1 MNVSGVCVCVPCST
15 PTHYPMWFFFFA
27 DSSSSLTGQ
36 ELAGLRVILGVF
48 EAGYFPGAVYLLS
61 TWFVRYDVGKRYAVF
76 YMIGSLASAV
86 SGILVSFEKKENMN
100 KKRKNSKYCC
110 VAQDAELAS
119 AGLRFDANG
128 WNSWVSWMEMVSTPP
143 SPPPRSASIGRPPL
157 NRGMLIYILQDLH
170 HRRNSHRRD
179 WNHRLHLSRPFSRPE
194 RLAIL
199 ELSLGARS
207 AIHHGHGRSRSR

>member
-1 MNVSGVCVCVPCST
+1 MNVSGVCVCLAAHQPIIRCGL
-15 PTHYPMWFFFFA
+15 FFA
-27 DSSSSLTGQ
+27 DSSSSSLPGQ

-86 SGILVSFEKKENMN
+86 SGILVSFEKKENINM
-100 KKRKNSKYCC
+100 KKRNSKYCC

-128 WNSWVSWMEMVSTPP
+128 WNSWVSWMEMVS
-143 SPPPRSASIGRPPL
+143 SPPPPPRRASIGIPL
-157 NRGMLIYILQDLH
+157 CRGML
-170 HRRNSHRRD
+170 
-179 WNHRLHLSRPFSRPE
+179 
-194 RLAIL
+194 
-199 ELSLGARS
+199 
-207 AIHHGHGRSRSR
+207 

>member
-1 MNVSGVCVCVPCST
+1 MNVSGVCVCALQRTNPLSDVVL
-15 PTHYPMWFFFFA
+15 FFLA

-100 KKRKNSKYCC
+100 MKKKIR
-110 VAQDAELAS
+110 
-119 AGLRFDANG
+119 
-128 WNSWVSWMEMVSTPP
+128 STAALH
-143 SPPPRSASIGRPPL
+143 RML
-157 NRGMLIYILQDLH
+157 N
-170 HRRNSHRRD
+170 
-179 WNHRLHLSRPFSRPE
+179 
-194 RLAIL
+194 
-199 ELSLGARS
+199 
-207 AIHHGHGRSRSR
+207 

>member
-1 MNVSGVCVCVPCST
+1 MIGMGLIHECKWRVCVCVPCST

-27 DSSSSLTGQ
+27 DSSSSLPGQ

-100 KKRKNSKYCC
+100 MKKKIR
-110 VAQDAELAS
+110 
-119 AGLRFDANG
+119 
-128 WNSWVSWMEMVSTPP
+128 STAALH
-143 SPPPRSASIGRPPL
+143 RML
-157 NRGMLIYILQDLH
+157 N
-170 HRRNSHRRD
+170 
-179 WNHRLHLSRPFSRPE
+179 
-194 RLAIL
+194 
-199 ELSLGARS
+199 
-207 AIHHGHGRSRSR
+207 

>member
-1 MNVSGVCVCVPCST
+1 MACVCVCLAARQPIIRCGS
-15 PTHYPMWFFFFA
+15 FFFA

-100 KKRKNSKYCC
+100 MKKKKKKKN
-110 VAQDAELAS
+110 
-119 AGLRFDANG
+119 R
-128 WNSWVSWMEMVSTPP
+128 STAALH
-143 SPPPRSASIGRPPL
+143 RML
-157 NRGMLIYILQDLH
+157 N
-170 HRRNSHRRD
+170 
-179 WNHRLHLSRPFSRPE
+179 
-194 RLAIL
+194 
-199 ELSLGARS
+199 
-207 AIHHGHGRSRSR
+207 

>member
-1 MNVSGVCVCVPCST
+1 MIGMGLIHECKWRVSVCLAAHQPIIRCGS
-15 PTHYPMWFFFFA
+15 FFFA
-27 DSSSSLTGQ
+27 DSSSSLPGQ

-100 KKRKNSKYCC
+100 LKKKKSKYCS

-128 WNSWVSWMEMVSTPP
+128 WNSWVSWMEMVSSPP
-143 SPPPRSASIGRPPL
+143 SPHPPPPPRRAFIGIPPL
-157 NRGMLIYILQDLH
+157 NRGML
-170 HRRNSHRRD
+170 
-179 WNHRLHLSRPFSRPE
+179 
-194 RLAIL
+194 
-199 ELSLGARS
+199 
-207 AIHHGHGRSRSR
+207 